1 MLLAIYILAYLAVGL
16 WSGIICLRT
25 IFKRYSSDDQAV
37 LSVFILFGWP
47 FFAIG
52 KIANL
57 IIDGIG
63 LLGRLIA
70 NFANR
75 NDK

>member
-25 IFKRYSSDDQAV
+25 IFKNEKGRGYIALIFLLAWPV
-37 LSVFILFGWP
+37 L
-47 FFAIG
+47 
-52 KIANL
+52 L
-57 IIDGIG
+57 IQGLAWGIG
-63 LLGRLIA
+63 HTFELLGRLIA
-70 NFANR
+70 DFADR